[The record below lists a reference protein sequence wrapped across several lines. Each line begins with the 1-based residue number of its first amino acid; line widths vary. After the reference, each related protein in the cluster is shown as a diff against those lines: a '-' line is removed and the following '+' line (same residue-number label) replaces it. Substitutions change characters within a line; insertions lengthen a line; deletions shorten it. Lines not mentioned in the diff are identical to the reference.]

1 MHYVRAHRTDTIPS
15 LALYFGFFWKTLWN
29 HPENAEL
36 KAARKNPNVL
46 LSGDKV
52 FIPDL
57 QQKYESRPTDA
68 QHRFRR
74 KGDPAKIS
82 IKLMRRGKPRANV
95 PYVLDIGEI
104 TCQGTTDGEGMI
116 HEAVPGDV
124 GSGIL
129 TLNNGKE
136 KYKVRLGALD
146 PVDSVSGVQQRLIN
160 LGYPLKETGDL
171 DVATVRA
178 LSRFQS
184 KYHLTVTG
192 KIDDPTTAKLSEIC
206 Q

>member
-29 HPENAEL
+29 HPQNAEL
-36 KAARKNPNVL
+36 KAQRKNPNVL
-46 LSGDKV
+46 FSNDKV

-57 QQKYESRPTDA
+57 QLKSESRPTDA

-74 KGDPAKIS
+74 KGDPAKIT
-82 IKLMRRGKPRANV
+82 IKLMKQGKPRANI
-95 PYVLDIGEI
+95 PYVLDINGDAYK
-104 TCQGTTDGEGMI
+104 GSTDANGVI
-116 HEAVPGDV
+116 REAVPGDV
-124 GSGIL
+124 RGGIL
-129 TLNNGKE
+129 TLNGGKE
-136 KYKVRLGALD
+136 KYKVRIGALD
-146 PVDSVSGVQQRLIN
+146 PIDTPSGVQQRLIN

-171 DVATVRA
+171 DPATVRA

-184 KYHLTVTG
+184 KNSLTVTG
-192 KIDDPTTAKLSEIC
+192 KIDDPTTAKLAEIS